1 MANHIPLPLP
11 LLYFLRLSI
20 VLLLLLPL
28 PGIAAPPQPPESQLE
43 FTLRLRAVKGLAD
56 HLYGVPTPELDIFV
70 ALHVVNPADEEL
82 CFRRG
87 AATVKHESTSTVL
100 AKGVTPDFCVAAE
113 SARDVGMW
121 AHGRGRRGRRRR
133 GTASPRSGCAGS
145 CGCRSTWSWWMTPA
159 RSRSRWTALSI
170 RITPDLPAN
179 PESPRTTKA
188 INFLNSLFC
197 ITVICSRYIGRRD
210 KIIIGFMDLS

>member
-20 VLLLLLPL
+20 VLLLL
-28 PGIAAPPQPPESQLE
+28 PGIAASLLPPESQLE
-43 FTLRLRAVKGLAD
+43 FTLRLRAVKGLTD
-56 HLYGVPTPELDIFV
+56 RLYGVPTPELDIFA

-121 AHGRGRRGRRRR
+121 AHGERKAWPQEARDGIAAERLRGELRLQVDLELVDDA
-133 GTASPRSGCAGS
+133 GTVEVEVDCTLNQDYTRSS
-145 CGCRSTWSWWMTPA
+145 CQ
-159 RSRSRWTALSI
+159 SRISSHYE
-170 RITPDLPAN
+170 
-179 PESPRTTKA
+179 ESEG
-188 INFLNSLFC
+188 
-197 ITVICSRYIGRRD
+197 Y
-210 KIIIGFMDLS
+210 